1 MSDFDSGFWSAFVA
15 VITLG
20 GIVGCALLLWSQSK
34 ARETAASA
42 EEVKTMGHVWDGDLA
57 EYNNPLPRWW
67 SWLFYITVVF
77 ALGYLAVYPGLG
89 SYEGAFKWSSRG
101 EYENEMKRAEEQ
113 YAPIFARFQ
122 GQDLKAVAADPE
134 ARKTGERLF
143 VTYCAQCHGSDAR
156 GARGFP
162 NLTDGDWLWGGEPE
176 QILASILEGRQ
187 GVMPPHGHLGAEGVK
202 DLAHYVRSL
211 SPDKLAHDAAR
222 AARGK
227 EAFASVGCAGCH
239 GPEAKG
245 MQALGAPNLTDSV
258 WLYGSSEAVIIET
271 VTRGRSNRMP
281 AHKDFLGEAKSH
293 LLAAYVLGLSQGDT
307 KQ

>member
-245 MQALGAPNLTDSV
+245 MQALGAPNLTDSI

>member
-202 DLAHYVRSL
+202 NLAHYVRSL

-293 LLAAYVLGLSQGDT
+293 LLAAYVLGMSQGDT

>member
-20 GIVGCALLLWSQSK
+20 GIVGCSLLLWSQSK

-293 LLAAYVLGLSQGDT
+293 LLAAYVLGLSQGDA